1 MPTNNFLLVFVSS
14 IFLALLGAI
23 VATWAIRRF
32 TNLEL
37 SWKAAVA
44 IGLVNGTIFSVIGWF
59 G

>member
-1 MPTNNFLLVFVSS
+1 MPTDNFVLVFVSS

-37 SWKAAVA
+37 AWKAAVV
-44 IGLVNGTIFSVIGWF
+44 IGIIFSVITWF
-59 G
+59 R